1 MRGEGE
7 RGGGGGREGGGGGGE
22 GGGEEERER
31 GRRRERGGG
40 GGEEERERGRR
51 RERGGGGGERE
62 EEEERER
69 GGGFE
74 QCLLWMYYCAF
85 LSPLTASRCIEMVR
99 SSVYVELASE
109 LEITKA
115 LTYLRHM
122 DIPRVGGGSQRC

>member
-1 MRGEGE
+1 MYNIMNTFTVFSSSEGE
-7 RGGGGGREGGGGGGE
+7 VEG
-22 GGGEEERER
+22 ER
-31 GRRRERGGG
+31 GRRRGEGRGGG
-40 GGEEERERGRR
+40 RR
-51 RERGGGGGERE
+51 RG
-62 EEEERER
+62 ER

-74 QCLLWMYYCAF
+74 QCLLWMYCCAF

-122 DIPRVGGGSQRC
+122 DIPRVGGGLQRC

>member
-7 RGGGGGREGGGGGGE
+7 RGGEGGGREG
-22 GGGEEERER
+22 EEEGKEEGKRR
-31 GRRRERGGG
+31 GRGGG
-40 GGEEERERGRR
+40 GGREGEEEGKRRG
-51 RERGGGGGERE
+51 RGGGGGREGE
-62 EEEERER
+62 EEGERRRRRGER

-74 QCLLWMYYCAF
+74 QCLLWTYYCAF